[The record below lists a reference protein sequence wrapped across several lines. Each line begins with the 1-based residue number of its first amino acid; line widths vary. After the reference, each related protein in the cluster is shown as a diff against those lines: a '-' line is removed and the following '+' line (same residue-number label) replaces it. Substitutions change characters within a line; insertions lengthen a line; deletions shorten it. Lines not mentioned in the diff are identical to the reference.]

1 MQTRKLIK
9 DSISKTT
16 TWQQMSE
23 MKRKRCLDSLIS
35 ENSTLK
41 RGRGGSLSMHN
52 SIMEGLK
59 RISTKSTPTGKNR
72 NGIAARST
80 TSPIYN
86 STAADTKDYQ
96 MRDEPG
102 RTYNGDW
109 LKPKDNQMPP
119 QAFLK

>member
-1 MQTRKLIK
+1 
-9 DSISKTT
+9 
-16 TWQQMSE
+16 
-23 MKRKRCLDSLIS
+23 
-35 ENSTLK
+35 
-41 RGRGGSLSMHN
+41 MHN

-59 RISTKSTPTGKNR
+59 RISTKSTPTCKNR

-80 TSPIYN
+80 TSPVYN

-119 QAFLK
+119 QAFLKQDYYPNMTNEYVDNEVGQKAAAQL